1 MKPESRWGE
10 LISNQR
16 GNMILF
22 KCVLLH
28 YHTHWFC
35 SGRRIQ
41 GALPKSFDVTQDQ
54 LPEGG

>member
-10 LISNQR
+10 LNSKQK

-22 KCVLLH
+22 KCVLN

-41 GALPKSFDVTQDQ
+41 RAVPKSFDVTQDQ